1 MLLPLAVA
9 APLVTAALLPLLGRR
24 FGRGVALPAAAVL
37 AGVAAALGREV
48 PAVLDG
54 GVTTWSRPWLPD
66 AGVALALRLDALGLL
81 FALVVTVVGVL
92 VMLYAW
98 RYFEAD
104 DPAAVRTVALLS
116 LFAAAML
123 GVVLADDVILLF
135 VAWELTSITSFFLI
149 GGDGTKGAAGA
160 RRALL
165 VTALGGLALLAAA
178 VLLTQ
183 AAGTTSLAGI
193 LAAGPEV
200 RAAGTAAAMVVLVAL
215 AAGTKSAQVP
225 FQFWLPGAMVAPT
238 PVSTYLH
245 AATMVKAG
253 VYLLLRLAP
262 AFQGLPLWHGTLVL
276 VGGTT
281 AVLGAWV
288 AVTRRDLKALMAYST
303 VSQLGLLVALVGLGT
318 PLALGTAGLH
328 VLAHALFKAAL
339 FMSVGVV
346 DHATGTRDLDRLGG
360 LGRALPGTAVAA
372 ALAAAGM
379 AGIPPLLGF
388 ITKEEALA
396 AFLKGAGTYGAPA
409 WTGDVGLTLIVVA
422 SIGTVAYSLRFVLG
436 TFTGPLRTP
445 VHHRPGAL
453 LEAPAAVLAAASLA
467 GGLLVGG
474 LTPVLDRLG
483 ADLGGGVVGVELK
496 LWHGVTPVLLTTLG
510 VLAAGLVVELA
521 RGRLSGLLRAGR
533 LPSGEAA
540 FDATYDATLR
550 LGGRVRATSGS
561 DGLPAFLG
569 PPLAAAVGLL
579 ALGAVAVAPVGT
591 PPDSQAPDWVLLL
604 LLAVGVL
611 GVTQSRSR
619 IGAVAGLS
627 LVGFL
632 VAGWFV
638 LHGAPDLALTQ
649 LLVEA
654 LTVALVVVVFR
665 RLPDTFAAGARVR
678 RTVAAATAAAVG
690 TGLTAVTWLAVGRQG
705 RSDLGDR
712 YLARAQE
719 LTGGRNVVNTILV
732 DFRALDT
739 LGEIGVL
746 AIAAAGIFALIR
758 TPAERP
764 LGPPR
769 ATPIDRGGD
778 LRWRGTGGIEGPILR
793 LMTELVA
800 PALLVVSAWL
810 LWRGHQDVG
819 GGFIGGLAAGAAA
832 VLLYLSQG
840 HERLWRSRWFRTL
853 PLTGAGLGIALGHA
867 LSGPVTGGA
876 FLPGGKLS
884 LPFGV
889 TAARSLVFDV
899 GVFVVVIGMVIGVLR
914 HLGQGLPEDEPADD
928 RGGPGDRG
936 DRGPTDDAEV
946 GA

>member
-1 MLLPLAVA
+1 
-9 APLVTAALLPLLGRR
+9 
-24 FGRGVALPAAAVL
+24 
-37 AGVAAALGREV
+37 
-48 PAVLDG
+48 
-54 GVTTWSRPWLPD
+54 
-66 AGVALALRLDALGLL
+66 
-81 FALVVTVVGVL
+81 
-92 VMLYAW
+92 
-98 RYFEAD
+98 
-104 DPAAVRTVALLS
+104 
-116 LFAAAML
+116 
-123 GVVLADDVILLF
+123 
-135 VAWELTSITSFFLI
+135 
-149 GGDGTKGAAGA
+149 
-160 RRALL
+160 
-165 VTALGGLALLAAA
+165 
-178 VLLTQ
+178 
-183 AAGTTSLAGI
+183 
-193 LAAGPEV
+193 
-200 RAAGTAAAMVVLVAL
+200 
-215 AAGTKSAQVP
+215 
-225 FQFWLPGAMVAPT
+225 
-238 PVSTYLH
+238 
-245 AATMVKAG
+245 
-253 VYLLLRLAP
+253 
-262 AFQGLPLWHGTLVL
+262 
-276 VGGTT
+276 
-281 AVLGAWV
+281 
-288 AVTRRDLKALMAYST
+288 
-303 VSQLGLLVALVGLGT
+303 
-318 PLALGTAGLH
+318 
-328 VLAHALFKAAL
+328 
-339 FMSVGVV
+339 
-346 DHATGTRDLDRLGG
+346 
-360 LGRALPGTAVAA
+360 
-372 ALAAAGM
+372 
-379 AGIPPLLGF
+379 
-388 ITKEEALA
+388 
-396 AFLKGAGTYGAPA
+396 
-409 WTGDVGLTLIVVA
+409 
-422 SIGTVAYSLRFVLG
+422 
-436 TFTGPLRTP
+436 
-445 VHHRPGAL
+445 
-453 LEAPAAVLAAASLA
+453 
-467 GGLLVGG
+467 
-474 LTPVLDRLG
+474 
-483 ADLGGGVVGVELK
+483 
-496 LWHGVTPVLLTTLG
+496 
-510 VLAAGLVVELA
+510 
-521 RGRLSGLLRAGR
+521 
-533 LPSGEAA
+533 
-540 FDATYDATLR
+540 
-550 LGGRVRATSGS
+550 
-561 DGLPAFLG
+561 
-569 PPLAAAVGLL
+569 
-579 ALGAVAVAPVGT
+579 
-591 PPDSQAPDWVLLL
+591 
-604 LLAVGVL
+604 VL

-936 DRGPTDDAEV
+936 DRGPADGAEV